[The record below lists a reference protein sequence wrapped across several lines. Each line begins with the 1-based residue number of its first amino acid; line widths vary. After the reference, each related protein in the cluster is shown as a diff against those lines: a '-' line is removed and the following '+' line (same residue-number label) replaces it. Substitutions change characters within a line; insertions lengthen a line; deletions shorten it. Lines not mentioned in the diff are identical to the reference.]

1 MKGSQSLS
9 SSPLP
14 DDPPDDVRLE
24 FLTIEQVR
32 RIDQLLAV
40 VGEYGEI
47 HLIVQRGEL
56 RFINKVES
64 FKAPSDHAK

>member
-1 MKGSQSLS
+1 MRNHPSSKPSL
-9 SSPLP
+9 P
-14 DDPPDDVRLE
+14 DPPDDLGLE
-24 FLTIEQVR
+24 FLTVEQIR
-32 RIDQLLAV
+32 RIDQLLAA

-64 FKAPSDHAK
+64 FKASGDHAK

>member
-1 MKGSQSLS
+1 MQNHHSPKS
-9 SSPLP
+9 SYP
-14 DDPPDDVRLE
+14 DLAHALGLE
-24 FLTIEQVR
+24 FLTVEQIQ
-32 RIDQLLAV
+32 RIDQLLRA

-56 RFINKVES
+56 RFINKIES